1 MHNGTKMLNMVP
13 RKIFFTKG
21 VGRHKS
27 QLGSFENALRDA
39 GIARFNLVEVSSIFP
54 PYAEIVDRD
63 EGLRELKSGQI
74 LFLVLARNSSNE
86 LNRLIT
92 ASIGLAIP
100 RNRENYGYLS
110 EYHTYGEP
118 PEKAGAFAESL
129 AAEMLSSTLGLDNYL
144 VKDENTGRFRLND
157 AILLTSNVTS
167 SAVVEK
173 ENEWTTVVAA
183 AVMII

>member
-1 MHNGTKMLNMVP
+1 MPGMVP

-39 GIARFNLVEVSSIFP
+39 GIAKFNLVEVSSIFP
-54 PYAEIVDRD
+54 PFAEIVDRD
-63 EGLRELKSGQI
+63 EGLRELKAGQI

-86 LNRLIT
+86 LNRIIT

-110 EYHTYGEP
+110 EYHTYGET
-118 PEKAGAFAESL
+118 PEKAGSFAESL
-129 AAEMLSSTLGLDNYL
+129 AAEMLSSTLGLNDYL
-144 VKDENTGRFRLND
+144 VKDENTGKFRLND

-167 SAVVEK
+167 SAVVER
-173 ENEWTTVVAA
+173 ENEWTTVIAA
-183 AVMII
+183 AVMIT